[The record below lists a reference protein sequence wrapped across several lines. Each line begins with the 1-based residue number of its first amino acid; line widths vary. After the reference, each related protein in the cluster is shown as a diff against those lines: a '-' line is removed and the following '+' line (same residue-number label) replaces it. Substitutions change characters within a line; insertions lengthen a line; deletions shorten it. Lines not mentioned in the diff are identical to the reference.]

1 VGARVITDAGICQ
14 LVAQASATRGRRA
27 AVTPDMSLKSDLA
40 IDSIGMITMVYLLEE
55 ELRVDLGKVS
65 FQFASA
71 KLVSDVIDIVKTC
84 AREQH

>member
-1 VGARVITDAGICQ
+1 MSARVITDAAICQ
-14 LVAQASATRGRRA
+14 LVAQASTARDRR

-40 IDSIGMITMVYLLEE
+40 IDSIGLITMVYLLEE
-55 ELRVDLGKVS
+55 ELKIDLAKVS
-65 FQFASA
+65 YQFASA

>member
-1 VGARVITDAGICQ
+1 
-14 LVAQASATRGRRA
+14 
-27 AVTPDMSLKSDLA
+27 
-40 IDSIGMITMVYLLEE
+40 MITMVYLLEE